1 MKALAESSM
10 YYLWLR
16 RRRTLKRRPARWR
29 EAWAYSWLHQ
39 LSFFKLGLLFS
50 INIGEEKLQQVF
62 ISHLWKRNV
71 KRILKNVL
79 LSIRGDGKWNDLVR
93 LKRKCRAHLFL
104 MMHILWNLRN
114 FFSAFP
120 FVSKKTTWTKKS
132 VGIWRSTCPPPPQS
146 QIQMPI
152 PPYSLQP
159 ER

>member
-1 MKALAESSM
+1 MKVKSAYPGKSPVRKACFKMECKHESFGRRKRKVV
-10 YYLWLR
+10 YLCMTEEEKR
-16 RRRTLKRRPARWR
+16 ALKRRPARWR

-93 LKRKCRAHLFL
+93 SKRKCRAHLFL

-114 FFSAFP
+114 FLSAFP
-120 FVSKKTTWTKKS
+120 FVS
-132 VGIWRSTCPPPPQS
+132 
-146 QIQMPI
+146 
-152 PPYSLQP
+152 
-159 ER
+159 